1 MYFDDNAAHGLGYI
15 DHAGIYVGGGNVLS
29 AVSEKWGIR
38 TESIAWYEAGGLHFV
53 GGVRY
58 WSSSTP
64 PSVMVTTTSLPNA
77 NHAAPYSASLSA
89 SGGSA
94 PYSWSLSGGALPT
107 GLSLSSSGVISGVAN
122 TIGTASFSVTATDS
136 QGHQASGTLSIAV
149 GATNDELFGRAS
161 DGSAWHDWL
170 NAGTGGWSGW
180 GPLGGPSGATLTSD
194 IAVGYNQFGAEEL
207 FARASDGSVW
217 HSYLNAGTGGWS
229 GWGPLGAP
237 SGATLTSDI
246 AVGYNQFGAEELF
259 ARASDGSVWHSYL
272 NAGTGGWSG
281 WGPLGGPSGATL
293 TSDIAVGYNQFGAEE
308 LFARASDGSV
318 WHSYLNAGTGGWSG
332 WGPLGGPSGATLTSD
347 IAVGYNQFGAE
358 ELFARA
364 SDGSV
369 WHSYLNAGTGGWSG
383 WGPLGGPSGATLTSD
398 IAVGY
403 NQFGAEELFARAS
416 DGSVWHSYL
425 NAGTGGWSGWGPL
438 GGPSGA
444 TLTSDIAVGYN
455 QFGAEELFARA
466 SDGSVWHSYL
476 NAGTGGWSGWGR
488 LGGPSGATLT
498 SDIASSGTRSPTTSG
513 EFVAIL
519 LTGSG
524 AGSVLGSAINCP
536 GSCSMTVPQG
546 TEITLTATPASGSS
560 FGGWSGPCSGAGT
573 CTTRLD
579 ASETITA
586 TFSKNSS
593 PRWGSPPGTISTGTV
608 ATTNT
613 TTTIGGHAQAR
624 KCVVPRLHGLR
635 LPAVRQKLASAHCSL
650 RTAHRPRHVRNH
662 HTLRVASQ
670 SLRPATVRRAGYP
683 VSVTLR

>member
-1 MYFDDNAAHGLGYI
+1 VYFDDNAAHGLGYI

-29 AVSEKWGIR
+29 AVSEKWGVR

-64 PSVMVTTTSLPNA
+64 PSVVVTTTSLPNA

-180 GPLGGPSGATLTSD
+180 GPLGAPSGATLTSD

-237 SGATLTSDI
+237 
-246 AVGYNQFGAEELF
+246 
-259 ARASDGSVWHSYL
+259 
-272 NAGTGGWSG
+272 
-281 WGPLGGPSGATL
+281 P
-293 TSDIAVGYNQFGAEE
+293 
-308 LFARASDGSV
+308 
-318 WHSYLNAGTGGWSG
+318 
-332 WGPLGGPSGATLTSD
+332 
-347 IAVGYNQFGAE
+347 
-358 ELFARA
+358 
-364 SDGSV
+364 
-369 WHSYLNAGTGGWSG
+369 
-383 WGPLGGPSGATLTSD
+383 
-398 IAVGY
+398 
-403 NQFGAEELFARAS
+403 
-416 DGSVWHSYL
+416 
-425 NAGTGGWSGWGPL
+425 
-438 GGPSGA
+438 
-444 TLTSDIAVGYN
+444 
-455 QFGAEELFARA
+455 
-466 SDGSVWHSYL
+466 
-476 NAGTGGWSGWGR
+476 
-488 LGGPSGATLT
+488 GATLT

-524 AGSVLGSAINCP
+524 DGSVSGSAINCP
-536 GSCSMTVPQG
+536 GTCSITAPQG

-579 ASETITA
+579 AAETITA
-586 TFSKNSS
+586 TFSKNPSS
-593 PRWGSPPGTISTGTV
+593 PSGSPPGTISTGTV
-608 ATTNT
+608 TTTNT
-613 TTTIGGHAQAR
+613 TTTIGGYAQAR
-624 KCVVPRLHGLR
+624 KCVVPRL
-635 LPAVRQKLASAHCSL
+635 
-650 RTAHRPRHVRNH
+650 
-662 HTLRVASQ
+662 Q
-670 SLRPATVRRAGYP
+670 SRDYTV
-683 VSVTLR
+683 